1 MKRKAYERNR
11 RLMPGLKIKPLKKRT
26 YETIYPTVTDVENKI
41 KLLLVMSGY
50 DRNKISFRGDR
61 YNRELRYGYWEFIKP
76 EDIVYVETFC
86 GVKFKPF
93 STEDDDCGDL
103 ITYPFKEIKDARPRH
118 GAN

>member
-11 RLMPGLKIKPLKKRT
+11 RLMPGLRIKPLKKKT
-26 YETIYPTVTDVENKI
+26 YETMYPTVTDVEDKM

-50 DRNKISFRGDR
+50 DRDKISFRGDR
-61 YNRELRYGYWEFIKP
+61 YNRELRYGYWENIKKK
-76 EDIVYVETFC
+76 DIEYVETFS

-93 STEDDDCGDL
+93 SIEDDDCGDL
-103 ITYPFKEIKDARPRH
+103 ITYPFKEIQDARPRH

>member
-26 YETIYPTVTDVENKI
+26 YETIYPTVTDVEDKM

-50 DRNKISFRGDR
+50 DRDKISFRGDR
-61 YNRELRYGYWEFIKP
+61 YNRELRYGYWENIKKK
-76 EDIVYVETFC
+76 DIEYVETFS
-86 GVKFKPF
+86 GVKFTPF

-103 ITYPFKEIKDARPRH
+103 ITYPFKEIKDARPRY